1 VPVLTPPPQT
11 ALNAAE
17 AGMVRRGG
25 PIPLIG
31 LLTAVGRWIEDRHM
45 AALAEAGFDDIRV
58 AHNAV
63 FTRVP
68 AGGVRLTDLAAQ
80 AGVSKQAM
88 AEMVDELVAKG
99 YLQRVPDPSD
109 GRAKL
114 LVMAPRGAAS
124 HEVTLRIFAD
134 IEAELAAVVGTER
147 LEGARDVLTEVLL
160 QVVASEARADRG

>member
-1 VPVLTPPPQT
+1 MPLPPAP
-11 ALNAAE
+11 LNAAE

-31 LLTAVGRWIEDRHM
+31 LLTAVARWIENRHM
-45 AALAEAGFDDIRV
+45 AAFADAGYDDVRV

-63 FTRVP
+63 FTRIP
-68 AGGVRLTDLAAQ
+68 AGGIRLTDLAAQ
-80 AGVSKQAM
+80 AEVSKQAM
-88 AEMVDELVAKG
+88 AEMVDELVTKG
-99 YLQRVPDPSD
+99 YLRRIPDPAD

-134 IEAELAAVVGTER
+134 IEAELAAVVGADR
-147 LEGARDVLTEVLL
+147 LDEVREVLTEVLL
-160 QVVASEARADRG
+160 QVVSSDARPDR

>member
-1 VPVLTPPPQT
+1 VPRPPRDR
-11 ALNAAE
+11 LNAAE

-25 PIPLIG
+25 PLPLIG
-31 LLTAVGRWIEDRHM
+31 LLTAVARWIEHRHM
-45 AALAEAGFDDIRV
+45 AAFAEAGYDDVRV

-63 FTRVP
+63 FTRIP
-68 AGGVRLTDLAAQ
+68 AGGIRLTELAAQ

-88 AEMVDELVAKG
+88 AELVDELVAKG
-99 YLQRVPDPSD
+99 YLERVPDPAD

-134 IEAELAAVVGTER
+134 IEAELAAVVGADR
-147 LEGARDVLTEVLL
+147 LEEARGILTEVLQ
-160 QVVASEARADRG
+160 QVVLTDREG

>member
-1 VPVLTPPPQT
+1 MPPQDQ
-11 ALNAAE
+11 LNAAE

-25 PIPLIG
+25 PIPLVG
-31 LLTAVGRWIEDRHM
+31 LLTAVARWIEHRHM
-45 AALAEAGFDDIRV
+45 AAFAAAGHDDVRV

-63 FTRVP
+63 FTRIP
-68 AGGVRLTDLAAQ
+68 AGGIRLTDLAAQ

-99 YLQRVPDPSD
+99 YLQRIPDPAD

-114 LVMAPRGAAS
+114 LVMAARGAAS

-134 IEAELAAVVGTER
+134 IEAELAAVVGVER
-147 LEGARDVLTEVLL
+147 LEEVRDVLTQALLEVVL
-160 QVVASEARADRG
+160 ADGDR

>member
-1 VPVLTPPPQT
+1 MPPQDQ
-11 ALNAAE
+11 LNAAE

-25 PIPLIG
+25 PIPLVG
-31 LLTAVGRWIEDRHM
+31 LLTAVARWIEHRHM
-45 AALAEAGFDDIRV
+45 AAFAEAGYDDVRV

-63 FTRVP
+63 FTRIP
-68 AGGVRLTDLAAQ
+68 AGGIRLTDLAAQ

-99 YLQRVPDPSD
+99 YLRRVPDPAD

-114 LVMAPRGAAS
+114 LVMASRGAAS

-134 IEAELAAVVGTER
+134 IEAELAAVVGAQR
-147 LEGARDVLTEVLL
+147 LEEVRDVLTQALLEVVLT
-160 QVVASEARADRG
+160 AGDGDG